1 MSGPKRLD
9 SFLCC
14 FTLET
19 GGLII
24 GWIGVISSLISA
36 ALCILMV
43 VLLAGDMLNSE
54 SLEQMGFGKEGGISQ
69 DELKTMINGYLMFTY
84 KKIEK

>member
-1 MSGPKRLD
+1 MAGSKRLD

-14 FTLET
+14 FQLET

-43 VLLAGDMLNSE
+43 VLLAAGMLNAE
-54 SLEQMGFGKEGGISQ
+54 SLEQMGFGREGEFNQ
-69 DELKTMINGYLMFTY
+69 DELQMMINGYLT
-84 KKIEK
+84 KIN